1 MLCYE
6 GALEEAKEQVE
17 KALADVRGMLVEDNR
32 FSVSVHYRM
41 VAEEDRWQ
49 VEEEVDR
56 IMESMPM
63 LRRTNGKM
71 VYELR
76 PSTQWDKGK
85 AAA

>member
-1 MLCYE
+1 M
-6 GALEEAKEQVE
+6 E

-63 LRRTNGKM
+63 LRRTNGKP
-71 VYELR
+71 R
-76 PSTQWDKGK
+76 HHHPTHPPHPPPSTE
-85 AAA
+85 